1 MLANEEYSTW
11 WLLLRTVTPS
21 ITSAIL
27 CFMGGLAVTGL
38 ALFMLSINSGAF
50 LPQLFEGEWAVFYT
64 NTILQPVLVA
74 VNNQAVSFGFVALAW
89 AVFGLVVYF
98 VGAGIIHTFKSVRDS
113 QHETQMVSEYQYQA
127 HPLEKTVIGQIL
139 WRLLLGV
146 VMVGVA
152 VLAHHTMSH
161 VIARITQVFN
171 GELPVGASIRVLVSS
186 ILFWA
191 VTLQIYVILLRLY
204 LLRTRVFGEILY

>member
-1 MLANEEYSTW
+1 
-11 WLLLRTVTPS
+11 
-21 ITSAIL
+21 
-27 CFMGGLAVTGL
+27 
-38 ALFMLSINSGAF
+38 
-50 LPQLFEGEWAVFYT
+50 
-64 NTILQPVLVA
+64 
-74 VNNQAVSFGFVALAW
+74 
-89 AVFGLVVYF
+89 
-98 VGAGIIHTFKSVRDS
+98 
-113 QHETQMVSEYQYQA
+113 
-127 HPLEKTVIGQIL
+127 
-139 WRLLLGV
+139 
-146 VMVGVA
+146 MVGVA